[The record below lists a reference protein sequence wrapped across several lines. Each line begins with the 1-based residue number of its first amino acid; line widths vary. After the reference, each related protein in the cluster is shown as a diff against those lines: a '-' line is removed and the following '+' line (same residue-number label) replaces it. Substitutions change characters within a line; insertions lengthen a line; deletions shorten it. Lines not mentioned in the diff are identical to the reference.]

1 MRAEVSRF
9 GKLAFFCPPYPIFDS
24 DFWTVKTGGVTVDYH
39 PGNAPAAFLA
49 PARGLRP
56 RSRYSM
62 RPFPSFPITSVPA
75 FALNSFR

>member
-1 MRAEVSRF
+1 MLIAARSSKLRACDV
-9 GKLAFFCPPYPIFDS
+9 LA
-24 DFWTVKTGGVTVDYH
+24 
-39 PGNAPAAFLA
+39 
-49 PARGLRP
+49 LRERIGAN